1 MRAKARGVDHLFPIR
16 LRVLH
21 KNSIVL
27 VTISRRACWSTANP
41 VCYLQEGWPFGGSP
55 VQCWVRTASG
65 HPSTSLVQNLNI
77 EVITTLENDRLQY
90 PPTIYLEV
98 SEKRAI
104 LVKFRQWGLV

>member
-1 MRAKARGVDHLFPIR
+1 MHTKAPGVDYLSPIR

-21 KNSIVL
+21 KNGIVL
-27 VTISRRACWSTANP
+27 VTISRRAF
-41 VCYLQEGWPFGGSP
+41 YLQEGWPFGGSP
-55 VQCWVRTASG
+55 IQCWVRTASG

-90 PPTIYLEV
+90 PPTIYLKV

-104 LVKFRQWGLV
+104 LVKFRQWGLI